1 MTNGERAIFEMLS
14 ESFLILL
21 EAENMIVL
29 TAKYEKKIT
38 SNTLKI
44 NLPFKEQ
51 VILILATEKW
61 A

>member
-29 TAKYEKKIT
+29 TAKHEKKKT